1 VTGVQTCAL
10 PICLSLIQELP
21 SVGFLPGQWQAIVDL
36 RNLFDQQASVS
47 DDRQELLA
55 SRFNRIIRVG
65 VSLRF

>member
-1 VTGVQTCAL
+1 VQ
-10 PICLSLIQELP
+10 QLP
-21 SVGFLPGQWQAIVDL
+21 SAGFLPGQWQAIVDL

-55 SRFNRIIRVG
+55 SRFNRIIRIG